1 MEFDNIYT
9 FTNSNSLN
17 IINEIKNYS
26 EILKKS
32 YLLDLNKEHFDILE
46 KYIYETVE
54 YHCQHNN
61 IILTNELF
69 VEFYFENEDNNT
81 SLSKN
86 HKKTENNVYVYPL
99 INCITYLNEK
109 INPIL
114 LTNID
119 IEKYI
124 YKDFSF
130 EKQILLL
137 YPKINTQIIVDS
149 SKFYKG
155 FNKYNFDNSELKLMV
170 NVWNINPIN
179 IEYYVPSSITNYN
192 KNNSIICINKN
203 KLNFKKINIS
213 NEIINF
219 ELFENLFY
227 RHEYEYNKKL
237 LEVLESFELNE
248 NENENDLLI
257 FNLNEEI
264 EKQNKELNLK
274 NKYGDIYELIKD
286 VYNDNININ
295 NRFLQRLIKENL
307 YSFDT
312 CNWICSEFDNFIVHN
327 RGFQNSKCLNKSI
340 IYVSIEK
347 IPHILSFV
355 LISLKNINEIIRKF
369 YCLDEKINFNII
381 ELNIVKYN
389 YNISKDYSL
398 SEKNDTFF
406 TFRILLNDIKD
417 FEEGEIRFDD
427 GITYKLNQGD
437 FLLNSSRI
445 NYYNL
450 PLKKGIKYI
459 LVGNINIDFF

>member
-1 MEFDNIYT
+1 MEFGNIFT
-9 FTNSNSLN
+9 FNNLNSLN

-26 EILKKS
+26 ETLKKS
-32 YLLDLNKEHFDILE
+32 YFLDLNKDNFDILE

-54 YHCQHNN
+54 YHCNHNN
-61 IILTNELF
+61 IILTNEIF
-69 VEFYFENEDNNT
+69 IEFYFENEDNNT

-119 IEKYI
+119 MEKYI
-124 YKDFSF
+124 YKDFYS
-130 EKQILLL
+130 EKQISVL

-149 SKFYKG
+149 SKFYKS
-155 FNKYNFDNSELKLMV
+155 FNKYNFDVENNELKLII

-179 IEYYVPSSITNYN
+179 IEYYIPSSITNYN
-192 KNNSIICINKN
+192 KNNSIIYIDKN
-203 KLNFKKINIS
+203 NLIFKKVDVS

-227 RHEYEYNKKL
+227 KHNCEYNKKL
-237 LEVLESFELNE
+237 LEIIDLNG
-248 NENENDLLI
+248 NDDDLII

-264 EKQNKELNLK
+264 EKHNKELNLK
-274 NKYGDIYELIKD
+274 NKYGDMYDLIKD
-286 VYNDNININ
+286 VYNNNININ

-307 YSFDT
+307 YSVDT
-312 CNWICSEFDNFIVHN
+312 CNWICNEFDKYIVS
-327 RGFQNSKCLNKSI
+327 NSGYQKSKRLNKSVI
-340 IYVSIEK
+340 DISIEK
-347 IPHILSFV
+347 IPHILNFV

-389 YNISKDYSL
+389 YNISKDYSS
-398 SEKNDTFF
+398 SEKNESFF
-406 TFRILLNDIKD
+406 TFRILLNDTKN
-417 FEEGEIRFDD
+417 FEEGEISFDD
-427 GITYKLNQGD
+427 GIKYNLNQGD
-437 FLLNSSRI
+437 FLLNCSRI
-445 NYYNL
+445 DYYNL

-459 LVGNINIDFF
+459 LVGNINMEFI

>member
-1 MEFDNIYT
+1 MEFGNIFT
-9 FTNSNSLN
+9 FNNLNSLN

-26 EILKKS
+26 ETLKKS
-32 YLLDLNKEHFDILE
+32 YFLDLNKDNFDILE

-54 YHCQHNN
+54 YHCNHNN
-61 IILTNELF
+61 IILTNEIF
-69 VEFYFENEDNNT
+69 IEFYFENEDNNT

-119 IEKYI
+119 MEKYI
-124 YKDFSF
+124 YKDFYS
-130 EKQILLL
+130 EKQISVL

-149 SKFYKG
+149 SKFYKS
-155 FNKYNFDNSELKLMV
+155 FNKYNFDVENNELKLII

-179 IEYYVPSSITNYN
+179 IEYYIPSSITNYN
-192 KNNSIICINKN
+192 KNNSIIYIDKN
-203 KLNFKKINIS
+203 NLIFKKVDVS

-227 RHEYEYNKKL
+227 KHNCEYNKKL
-237 LEVLESFELNE
+237 LEIIDLNG
-248 NENENDLLI
+248 NDDDLII

-264 EKQNKELNLK
+264 EKHNKELNLK
-274 NKYGDIYELIKD
+274 NKYGDMYDLIKD
-286 VYNDNININ
+286 VYNNNININ

-307 YSFDT
+307 YSVDT
-312 CNWICSEFDNFIVHN
+312 CNWICNEFDKYIVNN
-327 RGFQNSKCLNKSI
+327 RGYQNPKCLNKSVI
-340 IYVSIEK
+340 DISIEK
-347 IPHILSFV
+347 IPHILNFV

-389 YNISKDYSL
+389 YNISKDYSS
-398 SEKNDTFF
+398 SEKNESFF
-406 TFRILLNDIKD
+406 TFRILLNDTKN
-417 FEEGEIRFDD
+417 FEEGEISFDD
-427 GITYKLNQGD
+427 GIKYNLNQGD
-437 FLLNSSRI
+437 FLLNCSRI
-445 NYYNL
+445 DYYNL

-459 LVGNINIDFF
+459 LVGNINIDFI